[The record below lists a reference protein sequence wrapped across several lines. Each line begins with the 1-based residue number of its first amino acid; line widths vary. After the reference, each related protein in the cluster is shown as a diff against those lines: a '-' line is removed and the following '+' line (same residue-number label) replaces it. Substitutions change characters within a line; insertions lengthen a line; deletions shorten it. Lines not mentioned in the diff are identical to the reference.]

1 MKVLDPGHSYLLDDA
16 DASRPSQELLFIKK
30 ELSPKQPPEG
40 GVLELVHSGTT
51 TEEVLDVLIDRLT
64 VLNERLPDNY
74 TKSALTALSDAKV
87 YLENRNQE
95 RDIRGVRGT
104 NRA

>member
-1 MKVLDPGHSYLLDDA
+1 MPNKVTA
-16 DASRPSQELLFIKK
+16 ELKDMI
-30 ELSPKQPPEG
+30 
-40 GVLELVHSGTT
+40 
-51 TEEVLDVLIDRLT
+51 
-64 VLNERLPDNY
+64 
-74 TKSALTALSDAKV
+74 LTALSDAKV